1 LQSNEQAVIS
11 DVANWAARID
21 VGSGPGMKRLA
32 WPREAGEPCV
42 VESRVGGDKW
52 LGAVNLSDDVSRAL
66 LPGDSR
72 FYSTD
77 VLSQGL
83 DPTTFGQQIGSEVRD
98 FEVEADGSA
107 RVHAPSTRHPA
118 VFCDFDGTFSLSD
131 VGASLAKKFLPERRS
146 DLQRRY
152 ERKELGAWDYQV
164 ELFEGFAFSSA
175 DLDDFL
181 ANIELDPGASS
192 LVEWCEDQGI
202 PFRILSDGFDY
213 NLERLRA
220 IHGVAFP
227 YSSNHLVVE
236 EDRWRIAPGSPNPDC
251 GCETGTCKRGIIEA
265 YRTEHPGCYCVHIGD
280 GRVSDLCGAEAADLV
295 FAKGTLLEALRERG
309 VRYQSFENLHSVRQY
324 LAEYFA

>member
-1 LQSNEQAVIS
+1 
-11 DVANWAARID
+11 
-21 VGSGPGMKRLA
+21 
-32 WPREAGEPCV
+32 
-42 VESRVGGDKW
+42 VGGDKW

-152 ERKELGAWDYQV
+152 ERGELGAWDYQV

-213 NLERLRA
+213 NLERLQA